1 MESIPDGLRLVACC
15 MLLGQCSLTMSID
28 ELLSRSEHIR
38 STLLALSHDEVTK
51 NVAFTLHDILSD
63 TMNKQDRDQLKT
75 QVTSFLDVLSEI
87 PYHTL
92 DMVTRYTILFPELL
106 LPELLKR
113 IQLTCPWS
121 QPTGEGHVAV
131 FGATNAINVV
141 INLIDKEFF
150 LTALSEDTLHQRRL
164 LEKALIE
171 LLQNKD
177 ITVERVRLPALA
189 LESETVFKALSSE
202 LISDDVVTR
211 SRAESIMIEYLL
223 CQRENRLPENAFDS
237 FVDYIRCV
245 SRSTGSRSQ
254 LAYKITSPTQLYL
267 RTKSIS
273 SDPRPQNTQDAVLE
287 ALFNLVKNIGDSI
300 PHNLWNRLL
309 YPLVLKTCAFPADHH
324 LIRIWNSLAPS
335 LAGSPMAITSL
346 SNALV
351 NLMEHQGM
359 LSEDLLESAL
369 ETTDEAL
376 EDLRLARLSPLLVL
390 KAMPAFGFARLYK
403 NGGGPTPLEVNI
415 RDRMSKSL
423 ISRYENKLEFSLVR
437 TLAKAVFHGMFPDS
451 TLEAIFSGI
460 TKCLAT
466 QPADPL
472 QLDLVEVRS
481 WLFTLYDWVVNWTIE
496 SRSSEENNSS
506 TLWIYRIVFE
516 HLFVILSLHNYGSA
530 SQDLY
535 KVQLGVTD
543 VLAKTLLVT
552 GPCYLDVEKTRCQ
565 DHSTASRMFET
576 GISLNTDIDEST
588 STIPKTPGELFM
600 ALLQESLNRITEAI
614 TEQNEAHVTTAACL
628 INAYIMAFQNAASLN
643 SPSPALS
650 TLGMGPNMLSRGA
663 STMAWIPRAFSDVIA
678 PRLCKAVTL
687 YLQDHVKA
695 KGNGMV
701 PLIQGCVQILYTGVS
716 LLGLSGESVTSS
728 HCMMN
733 VVVCGLESD
742 ETSIIIAALKLLAT
756 MIGAR
761 IVEPE
766 RVSQTDMVSVRRRL
780 AQLHQSCEMQ
790 KATYTPEL
798 MSLLDKVYAL
808 LS

>member
-1 MESIPDGLRLVACC
+1 
-15 MLLGQCSLTMSID
+15 MSID
-28 ELLSRSEHIR
+28 ELLTRSEHIR
-38 STLLALSHDEVTK
+38 YTLLALSHDEVTK

-75 QVTSFLDVLSEI
+75 QVTSFLDVSPEI

-113 IQLTCPWS
+113 IQFTCLWS
-121 QPTGEGHVAV
+121 QPTGDGQVAV
-131 FGATNAINVV
+131 SGATNALNVV
-141 INLIDKEFF
+141 VNLIDKEFF
-150 LTALSEDTLHQRRL
+150 LKALSDDILHQRRL

-189 LESETVFKALSSE
+189 LEPGTVFKALSFE
-202 LISDDVVTR
+202 LISDDVMCIAIDWI
-211 SRAESIMIEYLL
+211 S
-223 CQRENRLPENAFDS
+223 
-237 FVDYIRCV
+237 V
-245 SRSTGSRSQ
+245 SVGVQDQKSHAT
-254 LAYKITSPTQLYL
+254 LFEDEINYKRPSSP
-267 RTKSIS
+267 
-273 SDPRPQNTQDAVLE
+273 D
-287 ALFNLVKNIGDSI
+287 
-300 PHNLWNRLL
+300 
-309 YPLVLKTCAFPADHH
+309 
-324 LIRIWNSLAPS
+324 LAPS
-335 LAGSPMAITSL
+335 FAGNPMAITSL
-346 SNALV
+346 SSALV
-351 NLMEHQGM
+351 DLMEQQGM

-369 ETTDEAL
+369 ETTDDAL

-390 KAMPAFGFARLYK
+390 KAVPAFGFARLYK
-403 NGGGPTPLEVNI
+403 NGGGPTELEINI

-437 TLAKAVFHGMFPDS
+437 TLAKALFHGMSPDS

-460 TKCLAT
+460 TKSLAT
-466 QPADPL
+466 QPVDPL

-481 WLFTLYDWVVNWTIE
+481 WLFTLYDWVMNWTIE
-496 SRSSEENNSS
+496 PLSSEENSSS

-552 GPCYLDVEKTRCQ
+552 GPYYLDVEKNRCQ

-576 GISLNTDIDEST
+576 GISLKTGIEEST
-588 STIPKTPGELFM
+588 STIPKTPGGLFM
-600 ALLQESLNRITEAI
+600 VLLEESLSRITEAI
-614 TEQNEAHVTTAACL
+614 TEHNEAHVTTAACL

-643 SPSPALS
+643 SPPPTLS
-650 TLGMGPNMLSRGA
+650 TLGMGPNMLPRGA
-663 STMAWIPRAFSDVIA
+663 STIAWIPRAFSDVIA

-695 KGNGMV
+695 KGDGTV
-701 PLIQGCVQILYTGVS
+701 PLVQGCVQILYTGVS
-716 LLGLSGESVTSS
+716 LLGLSGESVPSS

-733 VVVCGLESD
+733 VVARGLESD
-742 ETSIIIAALKLLAT
+742 EKSIIIAALKLLAT

-761 IVEPE
+761 IEPE

-790 KATYTPEL
+790 KATYPPEL
-798 MSLLDKVYAL
+798 MSLLDKVHAL